1 MVGDLG
7 VLAAKNTGSA
17 EKGVVAGES
26 SDDYYF
32 QLGWNL
38 LCLIVDKFW
47 ILIFENKEGWVDEC
61 R

>member
-32 QLGWNL
+32 QLG
-38 LCLIVDKFW
+38 
-47 ILIFENKEGWVDEC
+47 
-61 R
+61 